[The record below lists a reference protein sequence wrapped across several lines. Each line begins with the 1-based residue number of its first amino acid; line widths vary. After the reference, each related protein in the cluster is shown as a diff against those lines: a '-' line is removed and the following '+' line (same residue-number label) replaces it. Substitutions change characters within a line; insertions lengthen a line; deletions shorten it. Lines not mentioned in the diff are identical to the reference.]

1 MYKEVSFLCKNVK
14 KLGELPHVARPNEV
28 GIYFLV
34 SEEGISLHCFVHF
47 FAHVLNDRVVFG
59 SFQYRIDHFY
69 DLEHE
74 VFFGTTSCDGRSA
87 EAYSRSLER

>member
-34 SEEGISLHCFVHF
+34 SEEGISLHCLVHF

-59 SFQYRIDHFY
+59 SFQYRIDHLY

-74 VFFGTTSCDGRSA
+74 VLFCTTSCEGRR
-87 EAYSRSLER
+87 Y